1 MAGGRIKG
9 ITIEIDGDT
18 TGLSKALKGVD
29 SSLKD
34 TQAQLKDVNKL
45 LKMDPKNTELLR
57 QKQDLLG
64 KAIEDTKKKL
74 ETQKQALE
82 QLASVD
88 NPTEE
93 MQKQQD
99 ALRRE
104 IIATEGSL
112 KDYTKQLKDMPSKLS
127 QVSEAT
133 AKLAEKTKYVSAAA
147 AGMATALIGNAI
159 KSAAAADD
167 LATLSA
173 QTGLTVEELQK
184 MQYASNLVDVS
195 VDDMVGSVK
204 KLTMQMGKGSD
215 VFEKLGV
222 SITDSNGE
230 MRSATDVWYESLEAL
245 SQIQNETER
254 DAISMEL
261 FGKSAASLTGI
272 IDDGGKAMKE
282 LGQEAESLGL
292 VMSGD
297 AVNAAVE
304 FNNQMDLM
312 KQRVSMAFMKMG
324 SALATT
330 LVPAIEKLVNLV
342 TQVVTW
348 FSELDGTTQAVILTV
363 LGLVAAISPVL
374 SMISLVTGAAA
385 ALNVAV
391 LPMIGTMALIVA
403 GIAAVVAAGVWLYN
417 NWDMVKEKAAE
428 VWNSVVSFFTQM
440 KDNVV
445 QTFTELVQKG
455 TEFVANLANGIMSG
469 IDLVTSAISSIL
481 DGVMST
487 ISGFFT
493 DIYNAGADIISE
505 LGSGI
510 SSAVSGIYES
520 VKLIG
525 SNIVSGVWQGIQDA
539 KDAFFSNISGFFSGL
554 VDSAKATLGI
564 HSPSKAFEEIG
575 KYSALGYVEGMDKV
589 LGKYNPALSM
599 LQGGKALG
607 NANYN
612 FTNNINLNGQ
622 YRERDGYNIALS
634 VDRWLGARV

>member
-254 DAISMEL
+254 DALSMEL

-272 IDDGGKAMKE
+272 IDDGGAAMKE
-282 LGQEAESLGL
+282 LGQEAEDLGL

-520 VKLIG
+520 VKSIG